1 MMKYLYYLSL
11 ALFCIACSPKA
22 PTDEQLED
30 LCRNAAFAIN
40 NLKEGDKG
48 KAFQEVVTKNAQNYD
63 IQKISP
69 SQVELLFDAG
79 GVSLDSYLREW
90 LAPILET
97 QSKQSGEAGALASY
111 YRWKYVL
118 TTRFEEMAAKE
129 AELYKLMLTNA
140 SIGGVLSFIWEDSGM
155 DPER

>member
-40 NLKEGDKG
+40 NQKEGDKG
-48 KAFQEVVTKNAQNYD
+48 KAFQEVVAKNAQNYD

-79 GVSLDSYLREW
+79 GVSLDIYVNGWPRYWKHNRSNLAKLGHLLLIIVGNMCRRQDLRKW
-90 LAPILET
+90 LLKKRNCT
-97 QSKQSGEAGALASY
+97 S
-111 YRWKYVL
+111 
-118 TTRFEEMAAKE
+118 
-129 AELYKLMLTNA
+129 
-140 SIGGVLSFIWEDSGM
+140 
-155 DPER
+155 

>member
-1 MMKYLYYLSL
+1 MVCQNTSCEILTLHPIKNEIMMKYLYYLSL

-79 GVSLDSYLREW
+79 GVSLDS
-90 LAPILET
+90 T
-97 QSKQSGEAGALASY
+97 SKVPEPHIGSIKSVSPRQPVIRIIPAASTSLSGAS
-111 YRWKYVL
+111 
-118 TTRFEEMAAKE
+118 T
-129 AELYKLMLTNA
+129 
-140 SIGGVLSFIWEDSGM
+140 DSW
-155 DPER
+155 R